1 MADISK
7 DGLLFIIIIMWLVLW
22 WTLPFLRAC
31 SMLADSELGDRQLP
45 DQCSGAPGQIQWS
58 VTKCDVVGPSDG
70 ASTLAEGSRWPE
82 GHGCGP
88 WKHQR
93 EQCGQRTSDE
103 RYE

>member
-1 MADISK
+1 
-7 DGLLFIIIIMWLVLW
+7 
-22 WTLPFLRAC
+22 
-31 SMLADSELGDRQLP
+31 MLADSELGGRQLP
-45 DQCSGAPGQIQWS
+45 DQYSGAPGQIQWS
-58 VTKCDVVGPSDG
+58 VTKCVVVGPSDG
-70 ASTLAEGSRWPE
+70 ASPLAEGSRWPE